1 MMDFTES
8 LIKLNQSFDKFI
20 NDYKFL
26 DNKEPFTD
34 EILANIAKIFNTSI
48 DDSSS
53 EIELLE
59 KRSTKLEDGFKSIL
73 KDYYK
78 KENQRKNELKEKLK
92 ELKIK
97 NEAEID
103 EFKIKLKETKLEYEK
118 NEFNNMSDIQFYI
131 ESSAQNIDMFEI
143 EYKDNLNRFS
153 YQVV

>member
-1 MMDFTES
+1 MKDFTES

-34 EILANIAKIFNTSI
+34 EILANITKIFNTSI

-59 KRSTKLEDGFKSIL
+59 KRSTKLEDGFKAIL
-73 KDYYK
+73 KEYYK

-92 ELKIK
+92 E
-97 NEAEID
+97 
-103 EFKIKLKETKLEYEK
+103 
-118 NEFNNMSDIQFYI
+118 
-131 ESSAQNIDMFEI
+131 
-143 EYKDNLNRFS
+143 
-153 YQVV
+153 